1 MVFNGRERCPYVKW
15 ESYTYMWEV
24 KRHCS
29 VTLSTSLCDAEVMR
43 DWTLSVGITLQPQEM
58 SIIYLLQHSV
68 LKKKILNYVC
78 LLHSSF
84 GLCCVCQ
91 LIYFCKN
98 KYLCHYHCFCY
109 PLYFSWLLFN
119 ILPLFS
125 SDVIYSVSKF
135 HCFVHGRRTS
145 MKKNIWDEDVSL

>member
-1 MVFNGRERCPYVKW
+1 MSICKVRILHIHVRSKKTLLG
-15 ESYTYMWEV
+15 YTQYITLWRRSNEGLNSIC
-24 KRHCS
+24 RDNAPTPGDEHNILTS
-29 VTLSTSLCDAEVMR
+29 TLSFE
-43 DWTLSVGITLQPQEM
+43 
-58 SIIYLLQHSV
+58 
-68 LKKKILNYVC
+68 KKILNYVC

-135 HCFVHGRRTS
+135 HSFVHGRRTS
-145 MKKNIWDEDVSL
+145 MKKKYLRWRC